1 MRIYA
6 CGCSF
11 TYGDELK
18 DPSISAW
25 PVLLANKLQAS
36 IDNDAIGGGTN
47 YRTAYHAIKNIKN
60 NYDLYLIA
68 WTDYSRY
75 TFYKSDDNS
84 EINFTSSLNTAT
96 HLSGT
101 IYEKI
106 YKNWGSEFY
115 KNWYNELYAFKLWL
129 QQIIQLQAVLKNTN
143 YLMINTFN
151 NNLSTWLAPKVSLIS
166 SVKSMINFDLMNDEQ
181 IFDEFKEIQYYI
193 SLIDT
198 SKFYKWN
205 DFHITELCNDF
216 KCGPGGHILEKGH
229 KHLADLIYTHV
240 QNKIPYC

>member
-1 MRIYA
+1 MRIFS

-18 DPSISAW
+18 DPNISSW
-25 PVLLANKLQAS
+25 PALLANKLQAS
-36 IDNDAIGGGTN
+36 INNKAVGGGTN
-47 YRTAYHAIKNIKN
+47 ARTIYHTIKNIKD

-68 WTDYSRY
+68 WSDYSRY
-75 TFYKSDDNS
+75 TFYKSDDNL

-151 NNLSTWLAPKVSLIS
+151 NNLSTWLAPKESFIN
-166 SVKSMINFDLMNDEQ
+166 SVKSLINFDPMNDDQ
-181 IFDEFKEIQYYI
+181 IFDEYNEIQYYI
-193 SLIDT
+193 SLVDF

-205 DFHITELCNDF
+205 DFYIGQLCDVF
-216 KCGPGGHILEKGH
+216 PCGLEGHFLEEGH
-229 KHLADLIYTHV
+229 EHLANLIYQHLCS
-240 QNKIPYC
+240 K